1 MEKLTREYA
10 IMCAMKRIDYKWTA
24 LALLWVAFFL
34 QQGTRQL
41 FGPSVPAICGS
52 LGVDQVAIGVVGTVF
67 AMTYGICVP
76 FAGLTA
82 DLFNRKWMVTVGVG
96 IFCLGIFLSGFVA
109 SAGLLVV
116 TYGVLNGLGQTFYY
130 PSASSLVSQLHR
142 DSRATAMS
150 VLQLGLYVGIVG
162 CGGLAGYLAGKGGD
176 HWRAPFWIFGGVGL
190 AWAVVLALF
199 LRDTKPDGGNRERG
213 TGNGERGMGNGELG
227 TGNGEQGTGIGDR
240 GTGNGFGGEDKPRI
254 SDACRAVFSKPT
266 AICVA
271 LGLAAWVY
279 VDIGFKNWMP
289 SHLRDSFLGSCPFLG
304 QWAGL
309 HAVLW
314 HYLGAFVGIM
324 SGSRLGDRLVKGRP
338 GIRLEMGVAGLALAV
353 PFIVWM
359 SVTPSFVLCC
369 AAMFGFGVFRGVY
382 DSNFMASFFDVVN
395 PRYHASGVGI
405 MMCIAFLFGSLS
417 STVLPL
423 VARACGGN
431 MAYSMSSLAAFYL
444 VGAAILAV
452 ARFAFLRRDLQSGA

>member
-1 MEKLTREYA
+1 
-10 IMCAMKRIDYKWTA
+10 MKKIDYKWTA

-52 LGVDQVAIGVVGTVF
+52 LGVDKVAVGVVGTVF
-67 AMTYGICVP
+67 AMTYGLCVP

-82 DLFNRKWMVTVGVG
+82 DLLSRKWMVTVGVAV
-96 IFCLGIFLSGFVA
+96 FCLGIFLSGFVA
-109 SAGLLVV
+109 SVGLLIV

-130 PSASSLVSQLHR
+130 PSASSLVPQLHK

-150 VLQLGLYVGIVG
+150 ILQLGLYTGIVG
-162 CGGLAGYLAGKGGD
+162 CGGLAGFLAGRGGES
-176 HWRAPFWIFGGVGL
+176 WRTPFWILGGLGL
-190 AWAVVLALF
+190 AWSVALALF
-199 LRDTKPDGGNRERG
+199 LRNTKPVTVAGAA
-213 TGNGERGMGNGELG
+213 TS
-227 TGNGEQGTGIGDR
+227 
-240 GTGNGFGGEDKPRI
+240 DKPRI
-254 SDACRAVFSKPT
+254 GEAVRAVFAKPT
-266 AICVA
+266 ALCVA
-271 LGLAAWVY
+271 LGLAMMIY

-289 SHLRDSFLGSCPFLG
+289 THLQSAFLGDCPFLR

-314 HYLGAFVGIM
+314 HYLGAVIGILA
-324 SGSRLGDRLVKGRP
+324 GSRIGDRVAKGRP
-338 GIRLEMGVAGLALAV
+338 GIRLELGLVGLGFAI

-359 SVTPSFVLCC
+359 ALTPSFVLCC
-369 AAMFGFGVFRGVY
+369 VAMFGFGVFRGVY

-417 STVLPL
+417 STVLPWI
-423 VARACGGN
+423 AQAFHGN
-431 MAYSMSSLAAFYL
+431 MSYSMASLALFYL
-444 VGAAILAV
+444 VGALIILL
-452 ARFAFLRRDLQSGA
+452 ARVAFLRRDIERS

>member
-1 MEKLTREYA
+1 MEKSN
-10 IMCAMKRIDYKWTA
+10 YKWTA

-52 LGVDQVAIGVVGTVF
+52 LGVDKVAIGVVGTVF
-67 AMTYGICVP
+67 AMMYGICVP

-109 SAGLLVV
+109 SVGLLIV
-116 TYGVLNGLGQTFYY
+116 TYGILNGLGQTFYY
-130 PSASSLVSQLHR
+130 PSASSLVSQLHKE
-142 DSRATAMS
+142 SRATAMS
-150 VLQLGLYVGIVG
+150 ILQLGLYIGIVG
-162 CGGLAGYLAGKGGD
+162 CGGLAGYLAGKGGES
-176 HWRAPFWIFGGVGL
+176 WRTPFWIFGGIGL
-190 AWAVVLALF
+190 AWAAVLAVF
-199 LRDTKPDGGNRERG
+199 LKNTKPASAESTAAGRVGVPPPTAAAGRVGSPLPTAAAEKKA
-213 TGNGERGMGNGELG
+213 T
-227 TGNGEQGTGIGDR
+227 IG
-240 GTGNGFGGEDKPRI
+240 
-254 SDACRAVFSKPT
+254 DACRAVFSKPT
-266 AICVA
+266 ALCVA
-271 LGLAAWVY
+271 LGLAMMIY

-289 SHLRDSFLGSCPFLG
+289 SHLQDSFLQSCPFLRR
-304 QWAGL
+304 WAGL

-314 HYLGAFVGIM
+314 HYLGAIIGIM
-324 SGSRLGDRLVKGRP
+324 AGSRIGDRLVKGRP
-338 GIRLEMGVAGLALAV
+338 GIRLEMGVAGLGLAI

-359 SVTPSFVLCC
+359 ALTQSFTLCC
-369 AAMFGFGVFRGVY
+369 VAMFGFGVFRGVY

-417 STVLPL
+417 STVLPWI
-423 VARACGGN
+423 AKAFGGN

-444 VGAAILAV
+444 VGALIILV
-452 ARFAFLRRDLQSGA
+452 ARVCFLARDRAEA